1 MILQEY
7 GLATFRTDTEIPRA
21 GFAIGERIAAL
32 DDLVRAYPSPSY
44 ERLAGKSVLDLLQD
58 WDSALEAVNNLRA
71 AITETVIQDHFRA
84 FSDVAICPPVDLPR
98 QVFCTGANYRKHVI
112 DLTLDMGVGPEG
124 LDAAGLRRWAEN
136 MMDERAATGEPYAFT
151 KPVSTI
157 GGAYDALVVPTI
169 EEKPDWELE
178 LGVIIGRG
186 GRNISRADAMSHVA
200 GYAIVNDVTSR
211 SLIARTDY
219 KQLGTDWLR
228 AKGQPGFLPFGPVL
242 VPAQFVTDPYDL
254 HLKLSLNGEVMQDED
269 AADMIFDISRQIE
282 YISRYTRLMPGDLIC
297 TGSPAGNGTHY
308 NRFLQPGDLMVGEI
322 TKLGRQSIRCVAAG
336 SANPANV

>member
-1 MILQEY
+1 MAL
-7 GLATFRTDTEIPRA
+7 
-21 GFAIGERIAAL
+21 GERIAAL
-32 DDLVRAYPSPSY
+32 DDLVRVCPATSH

-58 WDSALEAVNNLRA
+58 WDSALEALNNLRA
-71 AITETVIQDHFRA
+71 AVAEAVIQDHFHTFA
-84 FSDVAICPPVDLPR
+84 DVIICPPVDLPR
-98 QVFCTGANYRKHVI
+98 QVFCTGANYRKHVV

-124 LDAAGLRRWAEN
+124 LDAVGLRRWAEN
-136 MMDERAATGEPYAFT
+136 MMDERAATGEPYVFT
-151 KPVSTI
+151 KPVSAI
-157 GGAYDALVVPTI
+157 AGAYDVLVLPPLD
-169 EEKPDWELE
+169 EKPDWELE
-178 LGVIIGRG
+178 VGVIIGRG
-186 GRNISRADAMSHVA
+186 GCNISRADAMSHVA

-242 VPAQFVTDPYDL
+242 RPAQFITNPYDL
-254 HLKLSLNGEVMQDED
+254 RLKLSVNGKIMQDEA

-282 YISRYTRLMPGDLIC
+282 YISRYARLMPGDLIC

-322 TKLGRQSIRCVAAG
+322 TGLGRQAIPCAPR
-336 SANPANV
+336 P